1 MTAAIERNH
10 VLSTPEQLATSDRLR
25 PVTISGLSM
34 TSLVMLVEAVGTA
47 VVATFLVTDSVVVT
61 ATVAATVVACLAVV
75 GRRG

>member
-47 VVATFLVTDSVVVT
+47 VVATFLSACSDVLSVTV
-61 ATVAATVVACLAVV
+61 
-75 GRRG
+75 R